1 MDSSLSSLYATFRQ
15 PLLRYVRYKTNDTHA
30 AEDIVQEVFIK
41 AFQSIDTLKETQKF
55 QSWLYAIA
63 SNTINDYFRKHKIDV
78 TDETDVSDD
87 EALYESIMRE
97 LDCCLST
104 FMETLSPIQHDV
116 LQAVYFDELTL
127 NEYAEK
133 NGLNLSTV
141 KSHSKRA
148 KTALKSLLEECCRFE
163 NNSRNEMVDF
173 HKNDNACYSG
183 LKCKTSE

>member
-1 MDSSLSSLYATFRQ
+1 MDNSLSSFYETFRQ

-63 SNTINDYFRKHKIDV
+63 SNTITDYFRKHHIDV
-78 TDETDVSDD
+78 TDETDVADD
-87 EALYESIMRE
+87 PLYQSIMNE
-97 LDCCLST
+97 LDCCLSG

-116 LQAVYFDELTL
+116 LRAVYFDELTL

-148 KTALKSLLEECCRFE
+148 KAALKSLLEECCRFE

-173 HKNDNACYSG
+173 HENGRMCRNQ
-183 LKCKTSE
+183 

>member
-1 MDSSLSSLYATFRQ
+1 MDSSISSLYETFRQ
-15 PLLRYVRYKTNDTHA
+15 PLLRYVRYKTNDTYA

-41 AFQSIDTLKETQKF
+41 AFQSINTLKETQKF

-63 SNTINDYFRKHKIDV
+63 SNTINDYYRKHKIDV

-104 FMETLSPIQHDV
+104 FMETLSPVQHDV

-133 NGLNLSTV
+133 NELNLSTV

-163 NNSRNEMVDF
+163 NNSRNEIVDF
-173 HKNDNACYSG
+173 HKNDTICHNQCRN
-183 LKCKTSE
+183 

>member
-1 MDSSLSSLYATFRQ
+1 MESSLTSLYETFRQ
-15 PLLRYVRYKTNDTHA
+15 PLLRFVRYKTNDEHI

-41 AFQSIDTLKETQKF
+41 AFRSIDTLKEGQKL

-63 SNTINDYFRKHKIDV
+63 SNTISDYFRKHHIDV
-78 TDETDVSDD
+78 TDETDVSHD
-87 EALYESIMRE
+87 EVLYESIMRE
-97 LDCCLST
+97 LGCCLST

-133 NGLNLSTV
+133 NALNLSTV

-148 KTALKSLLEECCRFE
+148 KTALKSLFEECCRFE

-173 HKNDNACYSG
+173 HKNDVMCHNQCAN
-183 LKCKTSE
+183 K